1 MTKKNSIILAL
12 LSTTTLLSSAET
24 SHYLSLT
31 AGYLEYDQTV
41 YGSNNFFDN
50 KYEKIEN
57 ESVVGIDY
65 TWLKTISEDEFL
77 IGVSPRILFA
87 DSNFDDGGFLN
98 INFLAGKAFGDFKL
112 YGNIGYGLNSLSDYT
127 ISRGNNYGLTAR
139 YDFAEH
145 FSASV
150 SYNLFDMRVTT
161 IEFNNP
167 TEDYKV
173 EGLLGNLSYKF

>member
-1 MTKKNSIILAL
+1 MTKKNSIIL
-12 LSTTTLLSSAET
+12 TLLSSTAFLSAADT

-31 AGYLEYDQTV
+31 GGYLEYDQPV

-50 KYEKIEN
+50 KYEKIEK
-57 ESVVGIDY
+57 ESLVGIDY
-65 TWLKTISEDEFL
+65 TWLKSVSENEFL
-77 IGVSPRILFA
+77 IGVSPRILFS

-98 INFLAGKAFGDFKL
+98 INFLFGKAFGDFKL

-139 YDFAEH
+139 YDLSEH
-145 FSASV
+145 FSAAL
-150 SYNLFDMRVTT
+150 SYNLFDMRVST

-167 TEDYKV
+167 TDDYKV
-173 EGLLGNLSYKF
+173 KGLLGTLSFKF